1 MDSINAWFE
10 SKGERE
16 RSYLKTW
23 VDDGKKNSL
32 TLERERERER
42 ERFENIWWE
51 EKYIEQIMWEWDYL
65 LERERGA

>member
-32 TLERERERER
+32 TLEREREREIWKYLMGREIHRANHVRVRLFTR
-42 ERFENIWWE
+42 ER
-51 EKYIEQIMWEWDYL
+51 K
-65 LERERGA
+65 RGLKV

>member
-42 ERFENIWWE
+42 FENIWWE